1 MKDLLPKKSSIIIW
15 IIIGF
20 IFCVNK
26 INGQENYNYD
36 DYKYQ
41 IGAFQVRPEV
51 VPYTMVLSEAVGYET

>member
-41 IGAFQVRPEV
+41 IVQVDLKLYHTVWYYQKR
-51 VPYTMVLSEAVGYET
+51 